1 MTSLNEPLDISL
13 PPLPLSGMDEAVLYL
28 RVSDKKQMNTDAD
41 YDPEGNSIPT
51 QRRYANTKANDLSV
65 RAIREYVEPGRS
77 ATSTAKRP
85 EFQRMMREVKEFKR
99 QGRPIKYVI
108 VYMMSRVFRNVLEEL
123 TTKAQLAQLDIT
135 LISAKENF
143 GEGYMGEA
151 MQAIMAVFNQLQVQ
165 ISGDDISTKM
175 ENKARNGGTPG
186 KAPLGYL
193 NTRIMIDG
201 REVRVVR
208 LDTDR
213 APLIRLAFE
222 LYATNDY
229 TLADLQDELYDRG
242 LRTRATQRF
251 PSGAVS
257 ISKLSRMLRDRYY
270 IGYLTYKG
278 EEYLGRH
285 EPLVDVELFDRVQAI
300 ADSRSVADE
309 RRRKHHHYLKG
320 SLLCG
325 DCRRTRGMD
334 SRMIIQKSTNRHG
347 TEYTYFFCIANQ
359 AGLCHTS
366 HVNVV
371 RLEEAVEAHYA
382 AVGFAPAFIEEVRAH
397 LEQAIAKQQEATRL
411 LHGQLRKQ
419 LQEVD
424 VTEDNLLALAAD
436 AEINRDKVRE
446 QLRNLQAR
454 RRRLNTRLQHTAE
467 DLSGAARLIEVALR
481 LLDDPQA
488 LYLRC
493 DEEQRRMLNQAIF
506 RALYVEEDRI
516 TGQDLQ
522 PPFDGLHA
530 LQDGHTSGATAEGAH
545 ASPSSVEAPSGG
557 GEGFAVPSSVDDLLD
572 SLALGKGSS
581 KASTVDPGQANYN
594 PVQLAAKLEALLH
607 ELPALT
613 APLPQPRKATKKPAT
628 AKRLKAQEVEELITA
643 YQAGMN
649 VYKLGERF
657 GITRQTVSAILKRHG
672 VQIRKR
678 GLTEEEIGEAVQLY
692 AQGWSLTRIG
702 QHFEVDVRTVRSRLL
717 EHSIAIS
724 TR

>member
-1 MTSLNEPLDISL
+1 MTFLDETPDISL
-13 PPLPLSGMDEAVLYL
+13 PPLPLSGVDEAVLYL

-41 YDPEGNSIPT
+41 FDPEGNSIPT
-51 QRRYANTKANDLSV
+51 QRRHANTKAGDLGV
-65 RAIREYVEPGRS
+65 QVIREYVEPGRS

-108 VYMMSRVFRNVLEEL
+108 VYTMSRVFRNVLEEL

-186 KAPLGYL
+186 KAPLGYI
-193 NTRIMIDG
+193 NTRTLIDG

-208 LDTDR
+208 LDPDR

-242 LRTRATQRF
+242 VRTRATQRF

-257 ISKLSRMLRDRYY
+257 TSKLSRMLRDRYY
-270 IGYLTYKG
+270 IGYVTYKG
-278 EEYLGRH
+278 EEYAGRH

-300 ADSRSVADE
+300 ADSRSTADE

-325 DCRRTRGMD
+325 DCHRTRSVD

-347 TEYTYFFCIANQ
+347 TEYMYFFCIANQ
-359 AGLCHTS
+359 TGGCRTPHI
-366 HVNVV
+366 NVV

-382 AVGFAPAFIEEVRAH
+382 TVGFTPAFIEEVRAH
-397 LEQAIAKQQEATRL
+397 LEQTTAEQQEATRL
-411 LHGQLRKQ
+411 LHDQLRKQ

-424 VTEDNLLALAAD
+424 VAEDNLLALASD
-436 AEINRDKVRE
+436 AEINRDKIRE

-454 RRRLNTRLQHTAE
+454 RRRLTSRLEHTEE
-467 DLSGAARLIEVALR
+467 DLSGAARLVEAALR
-481 LLDDPQA
+481 LLENPQA

-506 RALYVEEDRI
+506 RALYVEEDRV
-516 TGQDLQ
+516 TGQDLN

-530 LQDGHTSGATAEGAH
+530 LQDGRTGAGTAEGAK
-545 ASPSSVEAPSGG
+545 SPLNSDEAPSVD
-557 GEGFAVPSSVDDLLD
+557 GEGFQVLSSVDALLD

-581 KASTVDPGQANYN
+581 KPSKVG
-594 PVQLAAKLEALLH
+594 AKGLE
-607 ELPALT
+607 PLT
-613 APLPQPRKATKKPAT
+613 YCL
-628 AKRLKAQEVEELITA
+628 
-643 YQAGMN
+643 
-649 VYKLGERF
+649 
-657 GITRQTVSAILKRHG
+657 
-672 VQIRKR
+672 
-678 GLTEEEIGEAVQLY
+678 
-692 AQGWSLTRIG
+692 
-702 QHFEVDVRTVRSRLL
+702 
-717 EHSIAIS
+717 
-724 TR
+724 

>member
-1 MTSLNEPLDISL
+1 MTSLDETPDISL
-13 PPLPLSGMDEAVLYL
+13 PPLPLSGVDEAVLYL

-51 QRRYANTKANDLSV
+51 QRRYANTKAGDLGV
-65 RAIREYVEPGRS
+65 QVLREYVEPGRS

-99 QGRPIKYVI
+99 RGRPVKYVI

-193 NTRIMIDG
+193 NTRTLLEG
-201 REVRVVR
+201 REVRVIR
-208 LDTDR
+208 PDPER

-257 ISKLSRMLRDRYY
+257 ISKLARMLRDRYY
-270 IGYLTYKG
+270 IGFVTYKG
-278 EEYLGRH
+278 EEYAGRH

-300 ADSRSVADE
+300 ADSRSVAEE

-325 DCRRTRGMD
+325 DCRRTRGVD

-359 AGLCHTS
+359 TGHCHTP

-382 AVGFAPAFIEEVRAH
+382 TVGFAPAFIEEVRAH
-397 LEQAIAKQQEATRL
+397 LEQAITKQQEATRL

-424 VTEDNLLALAAD
+424 VTEDNLLALADD
-436 AEINRDKVRE
+436 AEINRDKIRE

-454 RRRLNTRLQHTAE
+454 RRRLNARLEHTE
-467 DLSGAARLIEVALR
+467 ENLSGAARLIEAALR
-481 LLDDPQA
+481 LLENPQA

-516 TGQDLQ
+516 TGQDLK

-530 LQDGHTSGATAEGAH
+530 LQDGRTRVVTTEGTETPLN
-545 ASPSSVEAPSGG
+545 SNEAPSDG
-557 GEGFAVPSSVDDLLD
+557 GEGFQVLCSVDELLE

-581 KASTVDPGQANYN
+581 KPSRVG
-594 PVQLAAKLEALLH
+594 AKGLE
-607 ELPALT
+607 PLT
-613 APLPQPRKATKKPAT
+613 YCL
-628 AKRLKAQEVEELITA
+628 
-643 YQAGMN
+643 
-649 VYKLGERF
+649 
-657 GITRQTVSAILKRHG
+657 
-672 VQIRKR
+672 
-678 GLTEEEIGEAVQLY
+678 
-692 AQGWSLTRIG
+692 
-702 QHFEVDVRTVRSRLL
+702 
-717 EHSIAIS
+717 
-724 TR
+724 